1 MRGEVANFRYAHKNM
16 RVADPQKVF
25 RVTQEARGRIS
36 GDGVELAFGYWLG
49 RGAPVIAIHGLTA
62 SFISY
67 IGVAERLA
75 GRRPLFALDLRG
87 RGDSDKPSGPYG
99 MAQHARD
106 VAAAMRALELGP
118 SVIVGHSMGAFVA
131 TALAAQNP
139 ELVSGIIMID
149 GGYVPDLPVGVD
161 STKMLDA
168 TLALRISQLKQ
179 TYESRQAFMEFWRE
193 QPNFPPEDWNTWT
206 ESFLEYEVTGE
217 TTVRPKASAE
227 GVRIDVAEA
236 FKRDEIIDR
245 LKSLK
250 IPVLLLRAEKGLEPK
265 QPPIFP
271 DSVMPA
277 FRECVPEMKEEMIP
291 GTTHFTIT
299 LGERGATRVADL
311 IVNFAKTSEK
321 FAVVVPSQI

>member
-1 MRGEVANFRYAHKNM
+1 MRPVDQRHL
-16 RVADPQKVF
+16 KVT
-25 RVTQEARGRIS
+25 REARGRIS
-36 GDGVELAFGYWLG
+36 GDGVELAFGYWPG
-49 RGAPVIAIHGLTA
+49 SGAPVIAIHGLTA
-62 SFISY
+62 SFISF
-67 IGVAERLA
+67 IGVAERLT

-87 RGDSDKPSGPYG
+87 RGDSDKPEGPYG

-106 VAAAMRALELGP
+106 VAAAMQTLGLGP
-118 SVIVGHSMGAFVA
+118 TVIVGHSMGAFVA

-179 TYESRQAFMEFWRE
+179 TYESRQAFMEFWRQ
-193 QPNFPPEDWNTWT
+193 QPNFPPEDWNAWT
-206 ESFLEYEVTGE
+206 ESFLDYEVTGD

-236 FKRDEIIDR
+236 FKKDEITDR

-250 IPVLLLRAEKGLEPK
+250 IPVLLVRAEKGLVPN

-277 FRECVPEMKEEMIP
+277 FRDCVPDMKEELIT
-291 GTTHFTIT
+291 GTTHFTVT

-311 IVNFAKTSEK
+311 IVNFAKMCENSGS
-321 FAVVVPSQI
+321 VGRSRI

>member
-1 MRGEVANFRYAHKNM
+1 MESETHRNM
-16 RVADPQKVF
+16 KPVDQRQIKVT
-25 RVTQEARGRIS
+25 REARGRIS
-36 GDGVELAFGYWLG
+36 GDDVELAFGYWPG
-49 RGAPVIAIHGLTA
+49 SGAPVIAIHGLTA
-62 SFISY
+62 SFISF

-87 RGDSDKPSGPYG
+87 RGDSEKPDGPYG

-106 VAAAMRALELGP
+106 VAAAMQTLGLGP

-168 TLALRISQLKQ
+168 TLALRISQLRQ
-179 TYESRQAFMEFWRE
+179 TYESRQAFMEFWRQ
-193 QPNFPPEDWNTWT
+193 QPNFPPEDWNAWT
-206 ESFLEYEVTGE
+206 ESFLDYEVTGD

-236 FKRDEIIDR
+236 FKKDEIIDR
-245 LKSLK
+245 LKSVK
-250 IPVLLLRAEKGLEPK
+250 IPVLLVRAEAGFEPNR
-265 QPPIFP
+265 PPIFP

-277 FRECVPEMKEEMIP
+277 FRECLPDMKEEMIT
-291 GTTHFTIT
+291 GTTHFTVT

-311 IVNFAKTSEK
+311 IVNFAKTCEK
-321 FAVVVPSQI
+321 SGGVVSSQI